1 MINKTILIG
10 RIGKDAEH
18 SSLGDT
24 NIIKFTLATS
34 ETYLDK
40 QGNKVEQTEWHN
52 ISYFSKSIKIAE
64 FLTKGTLIYLEGKI
78 KSNKVDKDGEAKY
91 FYGIVAQ
98 NIKLLSKAEQREA
111 NSSASRQSDE
121 DLGDDLPF

>member
-64 FLTKGTLIYLEGKI
+64 HLTKGTLVYIEGKI
-78 KSNKVDKDGEAKY
+78 KSSKVEKDGEVKY

-98 NIKLLSKAEQREA
+98 NIKLLSKAEQREI
-111 NSSASRQSDE
+111 NSSTSQQSDE
-121 DLGDDLPF
+121 DVDDDLPF